1 MSAPAYMKRGNVPL
15 QDSGAAMGNLNPMSA
30 AGQPANPYFTF
41 TAASPNA
48 HQNPQLPMPAR
59 KRIWVK
65 RPGGNATTLFVG
77 PGDLVDDVKSQIM
90 LKFPTT
96 LAQQFDPSELI
107 LKLEVPSV
115 SSPSAA
121 AFSVPS
127 SHTQRD
133 PTYQSSPLT
142 AQNATFAPKTI
153 MSRSSSTNLQGN
165 KMSKMRPHAAAGENP
180 SHHAHPVSPIPV
192 SASKSSLLN
201 HSDVSATDRVPETAH
216 RPSPLGHTKAH
227 TKPRTTTIVLEPDAF
242 IWKILEQYFP
252 SGMKLEDSFI
262 IDTPYPV
269 AEKRS
274 SVKTTAFPQVA
285 ETSFFNQTSA
295 GASFSSEV
303 KDAANA
309 PPFYSGSLT
318 GRSNPTKTPQDA
330 VFTDNNYSGKV
341 AVLGEQGLPPPREFT
356 RLGRSSVQ
364 DQNQSSST
372 VILFPKGT
380 RTGSKSPASQYSNHV
395 STPGR
400 TPTFEETHAA
410 DETNKASGTPESAS
424 SSSKHSI
431 LLKHGP
437 KKEEVASALRL
448 KQQPKPGINKILTNI
463 NVLVVEDN
471 LVNQKILARHLKSC
485 NVQFKIASNGEE
497 GLQLWKEGGFH
508 LCFMDI
514 QLPVISGIQVTE
526 EIRRLERLNRIGN
539 FANLSLPTEQE
550 ELKPAD
556 QLDHELF
563 RSPIII
569 VALTAS
575 TSAADKQQALAAGC
589 NDYLTKPVQLKWL
602 RNKLTEWGCMQAL
615 INYDHFRNGKD

>member
-1 MSAPAYMKRGNVPL
+1 MSAPAYLKRGSVPL
-15 QDSGAAMGNLNPMSA
+15 QDSGAAMANANPASA
-30 AGQPANPYFTF
+30 FGQPTNPYITF
-41 TAASPNA
+41 TASSPNGL
-48 HQNPQLPMPAR
+48 QNAQPMPAR

-107 LKLEVPSV
+107 LKLEIPSV
-115 SSPSAA
+115 LSPSSS
-121 AFSVPS
+121 AFNTASGHP
-127 SHTQRD
+127 QRD
-133 PTYQSSPLT
+133 STFQNSPLA
-142 AQNATFAPKTI
+142 AQNSTYAPKTI

-165 KMSKMRPHAAAGENP
+165 KMSKMRPHAAVGENP
-180 SHHAHPVSPIPV
+180 SLHAHPVSPIPV
-192 SASKSSLLN
+192 SASKSSLLSHN
-201 HSDVSATDRVPETAH
+201 EVSAADRVPEPTH
-216 RPSPLGHTKAH
+216 KPSPVGHTRTHAKS
-227 TKPRTTTIVLEPDAF
+227 RTTTIVLEPDAF
-242 IWKILEQYFP
+242 IWKIVDQYFP
-252 SGMKLEDSFI
+252 SGMKVEDSFI

-269 AEKRS
+269 VEKRPS
-274 SVKTTAFPQVA
+274 AKTTFPQAA
-285 ETSFFNQTSA
+285 ETSSLSQA
-295 GASFSSEV
+295 GAGGLVNPEA

-309 PPFYSGSLT
+309 PPFYSGSLS
-318 GRSNPTKTPQDA
+318 GRSNPTRTPQDA
-330 VFTDNNYSGKV
+330 AFSDNNYSGKV
-341 AVLGEQGLPPPREFT
+341 AVLGEQSLPPPREFT
-356 RLGRSSVQ
+356 RLGRNSVQ

-380 RTGSKSPASQYSNHV
+380 RTGSKSPASQYSNNAP
-395 STPGR
+395 TPGR
-400 TPTFEETHAA
+400 TPTFEENHAA
-410 DETNKASGTPESAS
+410 DESNKASTTPESAS
-424 SSSKHSI
+424 SSSKHPI
-431 LLKHGP
+431 VLKHGP

-448 KQQPKPGINKILTNI
+448 KQQPKPGINKILNNI

-485 NVQFKIASNGEE
+485 NVQFRIASNGEE

-556 QLDHELF
+556 QLDHDLF

>member
-1 MSAPAYMKRGNVPL
+1 MSAPAYMKRGSVPL
-15 QDSGAAMGNLNPMSA
+15 QDPGAAMANSNPVSA
-30 AGQPANPYFTF
+30 FGQPANPYITF

-107 LKLEVPSV
+107 LKLEIPSV
-115 SSPSAA
+115 LSPSAT
-121 AFSVPS
+121 AFNNPPGHS
-127 SHTQRD
+127 QRD
-133 PTYQSSPLT
+133 SAFQSSPLT

-180 SHHAHPVSPIPV
+180 ALHAHPVSPIPV
-192 SASKSSLLN
+192 SASKSTLLSHN
-201 HSDVSATDRVPETAH
+201 DVSAADRVPEPTH
-216 RPSPLGHTKAH
+216 RPSPLGHTRAH
-227 TKPRTTTIVLEPDAF
+227 AKPRTTTIVLEPDAF
-242 IWKILEQYFP
+242 IWKIIDQYFP

-269 AEKRS
+269 AEKRPS
-274 SVKTTAFPQVA
+274 AKTAFSQAA
-285 ETSFFNQTSA
+285 ETSFYNQTSA
-295 GASFSSEV
+295 GGSFNSEV

-318 GRSNPTKTPQDA
+318 GRSNPTRTPQDA
-330 VFTDNNYSGKV
+330 VFADNYSGKV
-341 AVLGEQGLPPPREFT
+341 AVLGEQSLPPPREFT
-356 RLGRSSVQ
+356 RLGRNSVQ

-380 RTGSKSPASQYSNHV
+380 RTGSKSPSSQYSNHNL
-395 STPGR
+395 TPGR
-400 TPTFEETHAA
+400 TPTFEENHTP
-410 DETNKASGTPESAS
+410 DETNKASETPESAS
-424 SSSKHSI
+424 SSSKHPI

-448 KQQPKPGINKILTNI
+448 KQQPKPGINKILNNI